1 MKPHNTMNTMALVLW
16 SALMAVFGLVTA
28 NVAQA
33 NELRVF
39 TSVALTSVLDELAP
53 VFEKTTGTKLKIDYN
68 LIAAQRKR
76 ILEGESADVII
87 LSRGAM
93 QELQKLDKLAE
104 SDLVDVA
111 GTPVSVAA
119 RAGLPKP
126 DISTADALKQTLLS
140 ARSIVYADPA
150 KGGASGVYFARVLD
164 RLGIAEQM
172 QAKTILVPGAQAA
185 EVVAKGEAEL
195 GVAQGSEIV
204 PVAGA
209 QLVGPLPGEFAS
221 MTVFTAGIGAGS
233 TLRAPASELITFLK
247 GPEAAARFKAK
258 GFEPG

>member
-1 MKPHNTMNTMALVLW
+1 MNTMALVLW

-28 NVAQA
+28 NVAQGS
-33 NELRVF
+33 ELRVL

-93 QELQKLDKLAE
+93 QELQKLDKLAA

-119 RAGLPKP
+119 RAGVPKP

>member
-1 MKPHNTMNTMALVLW
+1 MNTMALVLW

-28 NVAQA
+28 NVAQGS
-33 NELRVF
+33 ELRVL

-93 QELQKLDKLAE
+93 QELQKQDKFAA

-119 RAGLPKP
+119 RAGVPKP

-247 GPEAAARFKAK
+247 GAEAAARFKAK

>member
-1 MKPHNTMNTMALVLW
+1 MNTMALVLW

-33 NELRVF
+33 SELKVL

-93 QELQKLDKLAE
+93 QELQKLDKFAA

-119 RAGLPKP
+119 RAGVPKP
-126 DISTADALKQTLLS
+126 DISTADAFKQTLLS

>member
-1 MKPHNTMNTMALVLW
+1 MNTMALVLW

-33 NELRVF
+33 RELKVL

-93 QELQKLDKLAE
+93 QELQKLDKLAA

-119 RAGLPKP
+119 RAGVPKP
-126 DISTADALKQTLLS
+126 DISTVDALKQTLLS

-185 EVVAKGEAEL
+185 EVVARGEAEL

-247 GPEAAARFKAK
+247 GAEAAARFKAK

>member
-1 MKPHNTMNTMALVLW
+1 MKRNALVLW
-16 SALMAVFGLVTA
+16 ATITCIFGLA
-28 NVAQA
+28 YHNVAQA
-33 NELRVF
+33 AELKVL
-39 TSVALTSVLDELAP
+39 TSVALTSVLDEIAP
-53 VFEKTTGTKLKIDYN
+53 MFEKVTGTKLSINYD
-68 LIAAQRKR
+68 LIATQRKR

-87 LSRGAM
+87 LSRGVM
-93 QELQKLDKLAE
+93 DELQKQTKLAA
-104 SDLVDVA
+104 SDLVNVA

-119 RAGLPKP
+119 RAGAPKP
-126 DISTADALKQTLLS
+126 DISTVDAFKQTLLN

-172 QAKTILVPGAQAA
+172 KAKTILVPGAQAA

-204 PVAGA
+204 PIAGA

-233 TLRAPASELITFLK
+233 KALDSAKELLKFLT
-247 GPEAAARFKAK
+247 GPEAAVRFKAK

>member
-1 MKPHNTMNTMALVLW
+1 MNTMALVLW

-28 NVAQA
+28 NVAQGS
-33 NELRVF
+33 ELKVL

-93 QELQKLDKLAE
+93 QELQKLDKFAA

-119 RAGLPKP
+119 RAGVPKP
-126 DISTADALKQTLLS
+126 DISTVDALKQTLLS

>member
-1 MKPHNTMNTMALVLW
+1 MRRISLILWVVITFTFAVGHHNVVQAAELKVL
-16 SALMAVFGLVTA
+16 
-28 NVAQA
+28 
-33 NELRVF
+33 
-39 TSVALTSVLDELAP
+39 TSVALTSVLGELAP
-53 VFEKTTGTKLKIDYN
+53 MFEKVTGIKLSIDYN
-68 LIAAQRKR
+68 LIAVQRKR

-93 QELQKLDKLAE
+93 DELQKQAKLAA
-104 SDLVDVA
+104 SDLVNVA

-119 RAGLPKP
+119 RAGAPKP
-126 DISTADALKQTLLS
+126 DISTVDAFKQTLLN

-172 QAKTILVPGAQAA
+172 KTKTILVPGAEAA
-185 EVVAKGEAEL
+185 AVVAKGEAEL

-221 MTVFTAGIGAGS
+221 MTVFAAGIGADSKSPDSAKELLKFLTGPDAA
-233 TLRAPASELITFLK
+233 TLLRT
-247 GPEAAARFKAK
+247 K